1 MKHSRRIAKVFFAVF
16 LCACLWVSSQA
27 FAADVGYSGYLDPE
41 TGEPVSDEN
50 QGTGR
55 AELSENMY
63 YDWTTHDYVYPVS
76 NNLGEIHASVADGM
90 IVTSAVSVDTGIGT
104 PITIYKDGEAYN
116 GSYGNINEPG
126 EYVVQVEES
135 GQKRQILSF
144 TILGDTANS
153 ISSFLVPEGFYITE
167 ATRNGEPVYAD
178 RYTVPMSEEG
188 AYRIVY
194 ESFITELSYTL
205 TTTIDRT
212 GPELT
217 FEGRIDKNG
226 RYHSEVKYYKVGEGD
241 RVVLFQDGVEVTPS
255 IAADGTGTI
264 LDSGNYILDAYDA
277 AGNMTEYTFTI
288 MVYFNVNSLVFIAL
302 LLAVIIGV
310 LVYIF
315 IKRERLK
322 IG

>member
-1 MKHSRRIAKVFFAVF
+1 
-16 LCACLWVSSQA
+16 
-27 FAADVGYSGYLDPE
+27 
-41 TGEPVSDEN
+41 
-50 QGTGR
+50 
-55 AELSENMY
+55 
-63 YDWTTHDYVYPVS
+63 
-76 NNLGEIHASVADGM
+76 
-90 IVTSAVSVDTGIGT
+90 
-104 PITIYKDGEAYN
+104 
-116 GSYGNINEPG
+116 
-126 EYVVQVEES
+126 
-135 GQKRQILSF
+135 
-144 TILGDTANS
+144 
-153 ISSFLVPEGFYITE
+153 
-167 ATRNGEPVYAD
+167 
-178 RYTVPMSEEG
+178 MSEEG
-188 AYRIVY
+188 AYQIVY